1 MHLHLSDGTVGPN
14 QRDLVF
20 PYRKLRG
27 PAGQQLC
34 VWSTFNDLAKVLF
47 PQVVMQ
53 GQRAVLFPQVLKRP
67 VIIVTLMPVI
77 RQLATTSQRGKIFR
91 ECQRMAKVPN
101 GGRNILTD

>member
-1 MHLHLSDGTVGPN
+1 VHLHLSDGTVGPN

-34 VWSTFNDLAKVLF
+34 VWSTFNDLAK
-47 PQVVMQ
+47 
-53 GQRAVLFPQVLKRP
+53 VLFPQVLKRP